1 MALPALL
8 GAGLRV
14 GRGALARQGGR
25 AAVSKLIGRK
35 TRMQPGKTKPGG
47 QEVGGERGALAVRP
61 KTSMVS
67 VPPALQ
73 GGSQGTSSAS
83 TNPLE
88 SINAN
93 VIQIK
98 SILKGTL
105 AAEKKEQENK
115 KKEEQRASRKKQETK
130 LETKK
135 TKEKTKVK
143 MPSAPRMGL
152 LGWISNFITNTI
164 LGFFAVRLVE
174 HIPQLLKIVKFI
186 VPIGEFLVDV
196 GIKLIDGFAT
206 FVDAAYGAYDWT
218 KNTLRNIGGE
228 NLEGAFVKIMK
239 AVEVAITALT
249 FALGAK
255 SLGGF
260 GGGSGFG
267 GIGGKGGLR
276 KGVDK
281 AGRKVSPAAAKRYF
295 QRFGRDKFIER
306 FGTKNLELLP
316 KKMQR
321 TAVTKAARKGVTAV
335 LGKGGAKTALGGLKA
350 MKKFI
355 SPLVKRIPIIG
366 GLIDFALNYFV
377 FKEPVGKA
385 ALKATGAAIGSALGG
400 AIGALGGVGILSWA
414 AGPIG
419 ALLGGIG
426 GDAIGGWLYDA
437 FFAKKKPLE
446 IGDRDSSLDKAKG
459 SSDPSTG
466 AGTAPI
472 TSLGSGGGSLKD
484 MTDQDFSDLAF
495 IVSHE
500 ALRNTDDEYGVAAAV
515 LNRVA
520 DPRYPNTIMGVGTAP
535 GQFEA
540 VFSGKAYRDPKL
552 AEKLKNNQGKIVEA
566 LKKLNGRTDF
576 KAVSSMGQYMGA
588 TDIMFDKKGNFYH
601 YAEQKRKTDPI
612 PSSIPQDWKKL
623 LGESTG
629 QSFTPP
635 SSAYNGQPT
644 TSSDGGQPTTSSDG
658 GDISVSGSDIVSI
671 GKDLGSKGFAI
682 AEHPDFTKTTSG
694 GRYTPGEGSVADVHQ
709 GRGHYEGR
717 AIDVTQHAGGDPEY
731 KKTYLPVLNSLEKNP
746 KIKMLIH
753 DTWGFYKDG
762 KKYGPGSHS
771 HPEHMHIEV
780 KDKGGLI
787 GKGLFANLGKS
798 EFVIDSDSLIPETMD
813 MFRAI
818 THAKDKKGVLAAI
831 RDYAP
836 YDSIE
841 PEQVLVPVG
850 GASGGTPAPQAPGG
864 VIKQFVGGAEDPFER
879 LYMGG

>member
-1 MALPALL
+1 
-8 GAGLRV
+8 
-14 GRGALARQGGR
+14 
-25 AAVSKLIGRK
+25 
-35 TRMQPGKTKPGG
+35 
-47 QEVGGERGALAVRP
+47 
-61 KTSMVS
+61 
-67 VPPALQ
+67 
-73 GGSQGTSSAS
+73 
-83 TNPLE
+83 
-88 SINAN
+88 
-93 VIQIK
+93 
-98 SILKGTL
+98 
-105 AAEKKEQENK
+105 
-115 KKEEQRASRKKQETK
+115 
-130 LETKK
+130 
-135 TKEKTKVK
+135 
-143 MPSAPRMGL
+143 
-152 LGWISNFITNTI
+152 
-164 LGFFAVRLVE
+164 
-174 HIPQLLKIVKFI
+174 
-186 VPIGEFLVDV
+186 
-196 GIKLIDGFAT
+196 
-206 FVDAAYGAYDWT
+206 
-218 KNTLRNIGGE
+218 
-228 NLEGAFVKIMK
+228 MK

-419 ALLGGIG
+419 ALLGGLG

-601 YAEQKRKTDPI
+601 YAEQKGKTDPI

-658 GDISVSGSDIVSI
+658 GDISVSGSNIVNI
-671 GKDLGSKGFAI
+671 GKDLISEGFSV
-682 AEHPDFTKTTSG
+682 AEHPDFTKTPTASG
-694 GRYTPGEGSVADVHQ
+694 GTYTPGEGSVSNVHK
-709 GRGHYEGR
+709 GAGHYDGR
-717 AIDVTQHAGGDPEY
+717 AIDVTDWRG
-731 KKTYLPVLNSLEKNP
+731 SLEDSKARYRSVLTSLQDNP
-746 KIKMLIH
+746 AIKMLIH
-753 DTWGFYKDG
+753 DSWGGMYSPGQKQ
-762 KKYGPGSHS
+762 GPGSHG
-771 HPEHMHIEV
+771 HPTHMHIEV
-780 KDKGGLI
+780 KDKGGFI
-787 GKGLFANLGKS
+787 GKGLFANLGDPEFVMDADSSEALKKVAPGLQLALNQAKDARGVEEALQQYASYDSRAGQTIVVPQSAPPQQSAPQYGSSSMMNMASAGRPQNFS
-798 EFVIDSDSLIPETMD
+798 EFLD
-813 MFRAI
+813 FQ
-818 THAKDKKGVLAAI
+818 G
-831 RDYAP
+831 
-836 YDSIE
+836 
-841 PEQVLVPVG
+841 
-850 GASGGTPAPQAPGG
+850 
-864 VIKQFVGGAEDPFER
+864 
-879 LYMGG
+879 

>member
-14 GRGALARQGGR
+14 GSRALARKGGR

-47 QEVGGERGALAVRP
+47 KEVGGERGALAVRP

-88 SINAN
+88 SINAS
-93 VIQIK
+93 VIEIK

-174 HIPQLLKIVKFI
+174 YIPQLLKIVNFI
-186 VPIGEFLVDV
+186 APIGEFLVDV

-218 KNTLRNIGGE
+218 KNTLKNIGGE

-239 AVEVAITALT
+239 AVEVAITALA

-255 SLGGF
+255 SLGGL
-260 GGGSGFG
+260 
-267 GIGGKGGLR
+267 GGKSAAKKVAGP
-276 KGVDK
+276 
-281 AGRKVSPAAAKRYF
+281 AGRSAA
-295 QRFGRDKFIER
+295 
-306 FGTKNLELLP
+306 TKL
-316 KKMQR
+316 
-321 TAVTKAARKGVTAV
+321 ARKGLVAT
-335 LGKGGAKTALGGLKA
+335 LGKGGTKATLKFV
-350 MKKFI
+350 KKFI
-355 SPLVKRIPIIG
+355 SPIIKRIPIIG

-377 FKEPVGKA
+377 FKEPVGRA
-385 ALKATGAAIGSALGG
+385 AFAAIGST
-400 AIGALGGVGILSWA
+400 IFGALGATAGSIIPFAGNFVG
-414 AGPIG
+414 G
-419 ALLGGIG
+419 ALGALA
-426 GDAIGGWLYDA
+426 GDVAGKWLYDT

-446 IGDRDSSLDKAKG
+446 IGDRDSSLDTKG

-466 AGTAPI
+466 ASTGTGTAPI

-601 YAEQKRKTDPI
+601 YAEQKGKTDPI

-658 GDISVSGSDIVSI
+658 GDISVSGSNIVNI
-671 GKDLGSKGFAI
+671 GKDLISEGFSV
-682 AEHPDFTKTTSG
+682 AEHPDFTKTPTASG
-694 GRYTPGEGSVADVHQ
+694 GTYTPGEGSVSNVHK
-709 GRGHYEGR
+709 GAGHYDGR
-717 AIDVTQHAGGDPEY
+717 AIDVTDWRG
-731 KKTYLPVLNSLEKNP
+731 SLEDSKSRYRSVLTSLQDNP
-746 KIKMLIH
+746 AIKMLIH
-753 DTWGFYKDG
+753 DSWGGMYSPGQKQ
-762 KKYGPGSHS
+762 GPGSHG
-771 HPEHMHIEV
+771 HPTHMHIEV
-780 KDKGGLI
+780 KDKGGFI
-787 GKGLFANLGKS
+787 GKGLFANLGDPEFVMDADSSEALKKVAPGLQLALNQAKDARGVEEALQQYASYDSRAGQTIVVPQSAPPQQSAPQYGSSSMMNMASAGRPQNFS
-798 EFVIDSDSLIPETMD
+798 EFLD
-813 MFRAI
+813 FQ
-818 THAKDKKGVLAAI
+818 G
-831 RDYAP
+831 
-836 YDSIE
+836 
-841 PEQVLVPVG
+841 
-850 GASGGTPAPQAPGG
+850 
-864 VIKQFVGGAEDPFER
+864 
-879 LYMGG
+879 

>member
-1 MALPALL
+1 
-8 GAGLRV
+8 
-14 GRGALARQGGR
+14 
-25 AAVSKLIGRK
+25 
-35 TRMQPGKTKPGG
+35 MQPGKTKPGG

-73 GGSQGTSSAS
+73 GGSQETSSAS

-174 HIPQLLKIVKFI
+174 YIPQLLKIVNFI
-186 VPIGEFLVDV
+186 APIGEFLVDV

-218 KNTLRNIGGE
+218 KNTLKNIGGE

-239 AVEVAITALT
+239 AVEVAITALA

-255 SLGGF
+255 SLGGL
-260 GGGSGFG
+260 
-267 GIGGKGGLR
+267 GGKSAAKKVAGP
-276 KGVDK
+276 
-281 AGRKVSPAAAKRYF
+281 AGRSAA
-295 QRFGRDKFIER
+295 
-306 FGTKNLELLP
+306 TKL
-316 KKMQR
+316 
-321 TAVTKAARKGVTAV
+321 ARKGLVAT
-335 LGKGGAKTALGGLKA
+335 LGKGGTKATLKFV
-350 MKKFI
+350 KKFI
-355 SPLVKRIPIIG
+355 SPIVKRIPIIG

-377 FKEPVGKA
+377 FKEPVGRA
-385 ALKATGAAIGSALGG
+385 AFAAIGST
-400 AIGALGGVGILSWA
+400 IFGALGATAGSIIPFAGNFVG
-414 AGPIG
+414 G
-419 ALLGGIG
+419 ALGALA
-426 GDAIGGWLYDA
+426 GDVAGKWLYDT

-466 AGTAPI
+466 TGTAPI

-601 YAEQKRKTDPI
+601 YAEQKGKTDPI

-658 GDISVSGSDIVSI
+658 GDISVSGSNIVNI
-671 GKDLGSKGFAI
+671 GKDLISEGFSV
-682 AEHPDFTKTTSG
+682 AEHPDFTKTPTASG
-694 GRYTPGEGSVADVHQ
+694 GTYTPGEGSVSNVHK
-709 GRGHYEGR
+709 GAGHYDGR
-717 AIDVTQHAGGDPEY
+717 AIDVTDWRG
-731 KKTYLPVLNSLEKNP
+731 SLEDSKARYRSVLTSLQDNP
-746 KIKMLIH
+746 AIKMLIH
-753 DTWGFYKDG
+753 DSWGGMYSPGQKQ
-762 KKYGPGSHS
+762 GPGSHG
-771 HPEHMHIEV
+771 HPTHMHIEV
-780 KDKGGLI
+780 KDKGGFI
-787 GKGLFANLGKS
+787 GKGLFANLGGTEFVTDADSSEAIEEVFPGLQLAMNQAKDVKGIREALQQYTSYDPRAGQTIVVPQSDPPQPQQSAPQYGSSSMMNFASAGSPQNFS
-798 EFVIDSDSLIPETMD
+798 EFLD
-813 MFRAI
+813 FQ
-818 THAKDKKGVLAAI
+818 G
-831 RDYAP
+831 
-836 YDSIE
+836 
-841 PEQVLVPVG
+841 
-850 GASGGTPAPQAPGG
+850 
-864 VIKQFVGGAEDPFER
+864 
-879 LYMGG
+879 

>member
-1 MALPALL
+1 
-8 GAGLRV
+8 
-14 GRGALARQGGR
+14 
-25 AAVSKLIGRK
+25 
-35 TRMQPGKTKPGG
+35 
-47 QEVGGERGALAVRP
+47 
-61 KTSMVS
+61 
-67 VPPALQ
+67 
-73 GGSQGTSSAS
+73 
-83 TNPLE
+83 
-88 SINAN
+88 
-93 VIQIK
+93 
-98 SILKGTL
+98 
-105 AAEKKEQENK
+105 
-115 KKEEQRASRKKQETK
+115 
-130 LETKK
+130 
-135 TKEKTKVK
+135 

-174 HIPQLLKIVKFI
+174 YIPQLLKIVNFI

-218 KNTLRNIGGE
+218 KNTLKNIGGE

-239 AVEVAITALT
+239 AVEVAITALA

-255 SLGGF
+255 SLGGL

-267 GIGGKGGLR
+267 KGIPKGTKPGAIR
-276 KGVDK
+276 K
-281 AGRKVSPAAAKRYF
+281 YI
-295 QRFGRDKFIER
+295 QRFGRDAAIKR
-306 FGTKNLELLP
+306 FGKDAVSKFGGSAGRSTITKL
-316 KKMQR
+316 
-321 TAVTKAARKGVTAV
+321 ARKGAV
-335 LGKGGAKTALGGLKA
+335 GALGKGGTKATLKFV
-350 MKKFI
+350 KKFI
-355 SPLVKRIPIIG
+355 SPIVKRIPIIG

-377 FKEPVGKA
+377 FKEPVGRA
-385 ALKATGAAIGSALGG
+385 AFAAIGST
-400 AIGALGGVGILSWA
+400 IFGALGATAGSIFPFAGNFVGGALGTLAGDA
-414 AGPIG
+414 AGK
-419 ALLGGIG
+419 
-426 GDAIGGWLYDA
+426 WLYDT

-466 AGTAPI
+466 TDAAPI

-601 YAEQKRKTDPI
+601 YAEQKGKTDPI

-658 GDISVSGSDIVSI
+658 GDISVSGSNIVNI
-671 GKDLGSKGFAI
+671 GKDLISEGFSV
-682 AEHPDFTKTTSG
+682 AEHPDFTKTPTASG
-694 GRYTPGEGSVADVHQ
+694 GTYTPGEGSVSNVHK
-709 GRGHYEGR
+709 GAGHYDGR
-717 AIDVTQHAGGDPEY
+717 AIDVTDWRG
-731 KKTYLPVLNSLEKNP
+731 SLEDSKARYRSVLTSLQDNP
-746 KIKMLIH
+746 AIKMLIH
-753 DTWGFYKDG
+753 DSWGGMYSPGQKQ
-762 KKYGPGSHS
+762 GPGSHG
-771 HPEHMHIEV
+771 HPTHMHIEV
-780 KDKGGLI
+780 KDKGGFI
-787 GKGLFANLGKS
+787 GKGLFANLGDPEFVMDADSSEALKKVAPGLQLALNQAKDARGVEEALQQYASYDSRAGQTIVVPQSAPPQQSAPQYGSSSMMNMASAGRPQNFS
-798 EFVIDSDSLIPETMD
+798 EFLD
-813 MFRAI
+813 FQ
-818 THAKDKKGVLAAI
+818 G
-831 RDYAP
+831 
-836 YDSIE
+836 
-841 PEQVLVPVG
+841 
-850 GASGGTPAPQAPGG
+850 
-864 VIKQFVGGAEDPFER
+864 
-879 LYMGG
+879 